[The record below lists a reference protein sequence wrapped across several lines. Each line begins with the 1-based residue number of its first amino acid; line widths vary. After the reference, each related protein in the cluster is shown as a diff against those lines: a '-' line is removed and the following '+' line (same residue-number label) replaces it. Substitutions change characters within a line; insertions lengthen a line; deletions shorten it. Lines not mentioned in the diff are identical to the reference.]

1 MRVPLVL
8 TLSCVAQALRVPG
21 PGRMPP
27 QKPINHHLP
36 GAVAEPRPDA
46 IQQLRSND
54 FGDLHA
60 FLKSFESCAS
70 LADALEPLALP
81 QVDYVVDQAV
91 KPPSKLADTGACLS
105 LMAEGDFLGAHDV
118 CEGLVEKGAG
128 PVSYTHLTLPT
139 KA

>member
-1 MRVPLVL
+1 
-8 TLSCVAQALRVPG
+8 
-21 PGRMPP
+21 MPP

-46 IQQLRSND
+46 IQQLRRND

-60 FLKSFESCAS
+60 FLKSFESCAT

-91 KPPSKLADTGACLS
+91 KPPSTLADTGACLQLMSRGRLSWGPRRLRGLGGEGCGSRRRGPLNS
-105 LMAEGDFLGAHDV
+105 LRYH
-118 CEGLVEKGAG
+118 
-128 PVSYTHLTLPT
+128 
-139 KA
+139 

>member
-1 MRVPLVL
+1 MRLTLVL
-8 TLSCVAQALRVPG
+8 TLPCVAQALRVPG

-91 KPPSKLADTGACLS
+91 KPPSTLAACR
-105 LMAEGDFLGAHDV
+105 ELGELAT
-118 CEGLVEKGAG
+118 
-128 PVSYTHLTLPT
+128 SF
-139 KA
+139 